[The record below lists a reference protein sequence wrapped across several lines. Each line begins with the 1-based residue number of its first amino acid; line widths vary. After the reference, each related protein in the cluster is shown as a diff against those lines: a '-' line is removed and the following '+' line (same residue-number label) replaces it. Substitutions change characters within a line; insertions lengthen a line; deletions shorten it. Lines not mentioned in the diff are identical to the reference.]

1 MISWPELG
9 ARVMVRYRLPAGSV
23 APLTDVI
30 GHLLQA
36 APLVRIQTN
45 TGEIVEFAQDEV
57 VAQRTLSDKPVRA
70 SEIRA
75 LEHADAMAWPGIER
89 QWLDGWL
96 LRAAPD
102 DTHAANSAVPLDIS
116 ATQSAIPAIV
126 EWYRSRDRVPRL
138 AVPDRLLRLPDK
150 GEHANRM
157 MVCDVQPMAPTSSAA
172 DAVITDAPDGTR
184 WVGLSRIRDNCG
196 AQLAWGASRGAT
208 RGYLRIAED
217 DRATAE
223 LARDA
228 GLRPAPSRALH
239 HAHVGSTACCV

>member
-23 APLTDVI
+23 PPLTDVI

-36 APLVRIQTN
+36 TPLVRVQAK
-45 TGEIVEFAQDEV
+45 TGEIVEVAPEDV

-75 LEHADAMAWPGIER
+75 LEHADALAWPGIER

-96 LRAAPD
+96 LRAGPD
-102 DTHAANSAVPLDIS
+102 DTYAANSAVPLDIS

-126 EWYRSRDRVPRL
+126 DWYRSRNRIPRL
-138 AVPDRLLRLPDK
+138 AVPDRLLRLPDQ

-157 MVCDVQPMAPTSSAA
+157 MVCDVRPGPDIEQSG
-172 DAVITDAPDGTR
+172 AVITDAPDGTR
-184 WVGLSRIRDNCG
+184 WVGLSRIREGSG
-196 AQLAWGASRGAT
+196 ALLAWGASHGAT
-208 RGYLRIAED
+208 RGYVRIAEA

-223 LARDA
+223 LARTL
-228 GLRPAPSRALH
+228 GFVLH
-239 HAHVGSTACCV
+239 HHARYITLT

>member
-1 MISWPELG
+1 MVSWPELG

-23 APLTDVI
+23 PPLTDVI

-36 APLVRIQTN
+36 APLVRVQTK
-45 TGEIVEFAQDEV
+45 TGEIVEFARDDV

-75 LEHADAMAWPGIER
+75 LEHADALARPGIER

-96 LRAAPD
+96 LRAGPD
-102 DTHAANSAVPLDIS
+102 DTHATNSAVPLDIS

-126 EWYRSRDRVPRL
+126 DWYRSRDLVPRL

-157 MVCDVQPMAPTSSAA
+157 MVCDVHANPDVEPAVSVTQATIA
-172 DAVITDAPDGTR
+172 DGPDGTR
-184 WVGLSRIRDNCG
+184 WVGLSTIDTASCE
-196 AQLAWGASRGAT
+196 ALLAWGASRGAT

-217 DRATAE
+217 DRGTAE
-223 LARDA
+223 LARTL
-228 GLRPAPSRALH
+228 GFVLH
-239 HAHVGSTACCV
+239 HHARYITLT

>member
-1 MISWPELG
+1 MISWPELD

-36 APLVRIQTN
+36 TPLVRIQTN
-45 TGEIVEFAQDEV
+45 AGEIVEFAQDEV

-75 LEHADAMAWPGIER
+75 LEHADALAWPGIER

-96 LRAAPD
+96 LRAGPD

-126 EWYRSRDRVPRL
+126 DWYRTRDRVPRL

-157 MVCDVQPMAPTSSAA
+157 MVCDVRHGSDVERA

-196 AQLAWGASRGAT
+196 AQLAWGASQGAT
-208 RGYLRIAED
+208 RGYVRLAEN

-223 LARDA
+223 LARTL
-228 GLRPAPSRALH
+228 GFVLH
-239 HAHVGSTACCV
+239 HHARYITLT

>member
-23 APLTDVI
+23 PPLTDVI
-30 GHLLQA
+30 GRLLQA
-36 APLVRIQTN
+36 TPLVRIQAK
-45 TGEIVEFAQDEV
+45 TGEIVEVAPDEV

-75 LEHADAMAWPGIER
+75 LEHADALAWPGIER

-96 LRAAPD
+96 LRAGPD
-102 DTHAANSAVPLDIS
+102 DTYAANSAVPLDIS
-116 ATQSAIPAIV
+116 ATQSAIPGIV
-126 EWYRSRDRVPRL
+126 DWYRSRDRIPRL
-138 AVPDRLLRLPDK
+138 AVPDRLLRLPDQ

-157 MVCDVQPMAPTSSAA
+157 MVCDVHPGPDIEQSG
-172 DAVITDAPDGTR
+172 AVITDAPDGTR
-184 WVGLSRIRDNCG
+184 WVGLSRIREG
-196 AQLAWGASRGAT
+196 SETLLAWGASRGAT

-223 LARDA
+223 LARTL
-228 GLRPAPSRALH
+228 GFVLH
-239 HAHVGSTACCV
+239 HHARYIALT